1 MVAERVAETDASIH
15 INAVE
20 KVYRAAQG
28 GDVRALMPIDLEI
41 GDGEFVSVVG
51 PSGCGK
57 TTLLKLVAG
66 LARPTA
72 GEVVLRG
79 RPISGPRR
87 DVGVV
92 FQAPAL
98 FPWKTVLEN
107 ALLPAA
113 VQRLDRAAARAR
125 ALQLLGL
132 VGLDGF
138 ETKYPH
144 ELSGGM
150 QQRNAIVR
158 ALIHDPSILLL
169 DEPFGA
175 LDALTREQMN
185 LLLQK
190 VWMESRKTALLITH
204 SIPEAVFLSDRV
216 VVMSPR
222 PGRILEIIPVP
233 EPRPRALS
241 LTATERYGRAV
252 ERIRSLLG
260 AAADAARGP
269 LD

>member
-1 MVAERVAETDASIH
+1 VAGAATTADSSIH
-15 INAVE
+15 IKGVE
-20 KVYRAAQG
+20 KVYRTARG
-28 GDVRALMPIDLEI
+28 DDVRALMPIALDI
-41 GDGEFVSVVG
+41 ADGEFVSVVG

-57 TTLLKLVAG
+57 TTLLRIVAG
-66 LARPTA
+66 LTPPTV
-72 GEVVLRG
+72 GEVIFRG
-79 RPISGPRR
+79 TPIRGPRR

-113 VQRLDRAAARAR
+113 VQRLDRATARTR

-158 ALIHDPSILLL
+158 ALIHDPAILLL

-233 EPRPRALS
+233 EPRPRVLG
-241 LTATERYGRAV
+241 LTATERYGRLV
-252 ERIRSLLG
+252 DRIRSLLG

>member
-107 ALLPAA
+107 ALL
-113 VQRLDRAAARAR
+113 R

>member
-1 MVAERVAETDASIH
+1 MSDGTAAADASIY
-15 INAVE
+15 IKGVE
-20 KVYRAAQG
+20 QVYRTAHG
-28 GDVRALMPIDLEI
+28 GDVRALVPIDLDI
-41 GDGEFVSVVG
+41 GDGEFVAIVG

-57 TTLLKLVAG
+57 TTLLRIVAG
-66 LARPTA
+66 LNRPTA
-72 GEVVLRG
+72 GEVIFHG
-79 RPISGPRR
+79 RPIRGPRR
-87 DVGVV
+87 DVGIV

-113 VQRLDRAAARAR
+113 VQRLDRAASRTR
-125 ALQLLGL
+125 ALQLIGL

-185 LLLQK
+185 LLLQR

-222 PGRILEIIPVP
+222 PGKILEVIPVP
-233 EPRPRALS
+233 EPRPRALG
-241 LTATERYGRAV
+241 LTATERYGQLV
-252 ERIRSLLG
+252 ERIRTLLG
-260 AAADAARGP
+260 TGADAVHGA